1 MVKMF
6 LTNYGMEVCSKNNS
20 GQDFQQTQHN
30 ELLFESLNSRV
41 LRIIDTIPNHHS
53 GLSEIIN
60 LLGKEGMLL
69 FSALLTIIF
78 LIPVSIPGFS
88 TIFGAIIFFIAF
100 SQMIDKELWLPQIV
114 KRKQIP
120 TDKLRISLHKGL
132 KWFRLIEKISK
143 PYRLNLLISNKIA
156 NRINNFS
163 ILLGALL
170 LMLPLGFI
178 PFGNTF
184 PAIAI
189 LFLSIGILQK
199 DGIIIVLGH
208 VSNLGSL
215 VYFTL
220 FFSTISVAIKHVFH
234 EIGV

>member
-1 MVKMF
+1 
-6 LTNYGMEVCSKNNS
+6 MEVSSKNNS